1 MKLEKN
7 EGKRGC
13 LTEDR
18 VRELAGDVLSEQE
31 IQVCVASI
39 KLTEAEIILAA
50 RYKARM
56 AKEEAA
62 RLRPRTDPVMQ
73 ARISSLFQSL
83 TKTI

>member
-1 MKLEKN
+1 MKAKETQRQ
-7 EGKRGC
+7 ER

-50 RYKARM
+50 RYKARR
-56 AKEEAA
+56 AKEEME
-62 RLRPRTDPVMQ
+62 RLRGRTDPMMQ
-73 ARISSLFQSL
+73 ERISSLFRGLTQS
-83 TKTI
+83 I